1 MRELKYRAW
10 DTEAKCYVKDP
21 ILTDNFGQ
29 VYEVCEEASNKR
41 GTCLITHK
49 PNVILEQYTGL
60 KDKNGKEIYEGDI
73 LEFDKDFD
81 DNTNKYVP
89 FFDEKLAA
97 ISFRMYGY
105 QDYISESGSEEFE
118 SNMSF
123 IGDMENY
130 EREEILFYTEYISII
145 GDIHNNPELLEDAE

>member
-1 MRELKYRAW
+1 MRELKFRAW

-73 LEFDKDFD
+73 FED
-81 DNTNKYVP
+81 DYNGGYEVVKWI
-89 FFDEKLAA
+89 DERAA
-97 ISFRMYGY
+97 FCLCYMGY
-105 QDYISESGSEEFE
+105 ERDVEEFYTRYTNE
-118 SNMSF
+118 MEV
-123 IGDMENY
+123 IGN
-130 EREEILFYTEYISII
+130 
-145 GDIHNNPELLEDAE
+145 IHENPELLEEK